1 MLRKSCLEYLTYIL
15 KYVKTVGSL
24 WSNNALEGG
33 KVPRIR
39 VGTVSLKTLKHFLLT
54 NKKL

>member
-1 MLRKSCLEYLTYIL
+1 MLRKSCLEYLTYTL

-33 KVPRIR
+33 EVPFVLVECR
-39 VGTVSLKTLKHFLLT
+39 
-54 NKKL
+54 